1 MRAPQSI
8 ALSQQ
13 EEMEGGGGRSSR
25 KRRPGSRCAHRGH
38 AGGETDSHM
47 SGTRTCADGRLG
59 TKPPSWG
66 LFIYLSMHQ
75 LFPGCCSRC
84 RGQSSEQERGV
95 PVLVGRA
102 HRSRD
107 LMGDGEKGGEV
118 TLGKKSG
125 ETPPRR

>member
-1 MRAPQSI
+1 MGVWAPN
-8 ALSQQ
+8 
-13 EEMEGGGGRSSR
+13 
-25 KRRPGSRCAHRGH
+25 
-38 AGGETDSHM
+38 
-47 SGTRTCADGRLG
+47 RLLG
-59 TKPPSWG
+59 G

-75 LFPGCCSRC
+75 LFPECQLCAGCCSRC

-125 ETPPRR
+125 ETPPPR